1 MVSEPLAPL
10 PRSITP
16 SRGTSEM
23 DDIIY
28 PSWREVLSV
37 LYYHPGSTFEVAA
50 RLGRS
55 QDAVNDNLRK
65 LADRGYVLRQR
76 RGRHSHNVITP
87 KGINII
93 LKEVEEAPVPP
104 KDYMTVRI
112 EPELRARL
120 EKIAMQ
126 EHRSLSAQARL
137 MLHRA
142 VQKEEE
148 NEGRN

>member
-1 MVSEPLAPL
+1 MPL
-10 PRSITP
+10 
-16 SRGTSEM
+16 
-23 DDIIY
+23 
-28 PSWREVLSV
+28 
-37 LYYHPGSTFEVAA
+37 
-50 RLGRS
+50 
-55 QDAVNDNLRK
+55 
-65 LADRGYVLRQR
+65 
-76 RGRHSHNVITP
+76 
-87 KGINII
+87 
-93 LKEVEEAPVPP
+93 

-112 EPELRARL
+112 EPELRARI

>member
-1 MVSEPLAPL
+1 
-10 PRSITP
+10 
-16 SRGTSEM
+16 M

-112 EPELRARL
+112 EPELRD
-120 EKIAMQ
+120 KIAQ
-126 EHRSLSAQARL
+126 IAKSEHRSISAQARM
-137 MLHRA
+137 MLIKS
-142 VQKEEE
+142 VKDIE
-148 NEGRN
+148 NAERN

>member
-1 MVSEPLAPL
+1 
-10 PRSITP
+10 
-16 SRGTSEM
+16 M

-28 PSWREVLSV
+28 PSWREILSV
-37 LYYHPGSTFEVAA
+37 LYYHPSSTFEVAA

-55 QDAVNDNLRK
+55 QTSVCANLKK
-65 LADRGYVLRQR
+65 LADRGYVIRQR
-76 RGRHSHNVITP
+76 RGRYHHNVITP
-87 KGINII
+87 TGMNLI

>member
-1 MVSEPLAPL
+1 M
-10 PRSITP
+10 
-16 SRGTSEM
+16 
-23 DDIIY
+23 
-28 PSWREVLSV
+28 

-55 QDAVNDNLRK
+55 QTPVNENLNK
-65 LADRGYVLRQR
+65 LAERGYVLRQR
-76 RGRHSHNVITP
+76 RGRHYHNVITP
-87 KGINII
+87 KGMNLIF
-93 LKEVEEAPVPP
+93 KEVEETPVPP

-112 EPELRARL
+112 EHELRARL